1 MLHIKIKT
9 PLLILL
15 SSFAFLSGCYK
26 DRTVILES
34 GPEITR
40 TVSFSNDII
49 PIFNKSCNLSGC
61 HAKSGQVPDLT
72 PANAFKSLTIGN
84 YIDHNNAI
92 NSLLYL
98 KLTGKKGT
106 PMPVTGINKD
116 YNSLVIAW
124 IKQGAKN
131 N

>member
-1 MLHIKIKT
+1 MLNIKT
-9 PLLILL
+9 KIQPLLLL
-15 SSFAFLSGCYK
+15 CGFALLSGCYK
-26 DRTVILES
+26 DRTVVFES

-40 TVSFSNDII
+40 TVTFSGDII
-49 PIFNKSCNLSGC
+49 PIFNKSCNMSGC
-61 HAKSGQVPDLT
+61 HAKGGQTPDLT
-72 PANAFKSLTIGN
+72 AANAYNSLTIGN
-84 YIDHNNAI
+84 YIDHNTAI

-106 PMPVTGINKD
+106 PMPVTGMNKE

>member
-61 HAKSGQVPDLT
+61 HTKSGQVPDLT

>member
-1 MLHIKIKT
+1 MSNIKIKT
-9 PLLILL
+9 KLLMLL
-15 SSFAFLSGCYK
+15 SSFALLSGCYK
-26 DRTVILES
+26 DRTVIFES

-40 TVSFSNDII
+40 TVSFSSDII
-49 PIFNKSCNLSGC
+49 PIFNKSCNQSGC
-61 HAKSGQVPDLT
+61 HAKGGQVPDLT
-72 PANAFKSLTIGN
+72 AVNAFNSLTIGN
-84 YIDHNNAI
+84 YIDHNTAI